1 MTRRSPKG
9 LVKPALVAL
18 AALTAAGCATR
29 APAPAPHPRP
39 PPPALSAPAPAPT
52 PVPTPAAPVVDQR
65 LTPPPA
71 AAPVIQVKTTPLDQL
86 GAAAKMA
93 VFPDMSPQQIADA
106 LSSHAA
112 RCWRGPGAPFPNLA
126 IADDGLLARDLS
138 GAELL
143 RVRYAAINA
152 RLGAAAFTGPAFT
165 PEIESEAADA
175 VRGRS
180 LCKGEIPSVAGYFAG
195 FGAAG

>member
-1 MTRRSPKG
+1 MTRLSPKG
-9 LVKPALVAL
+9 LARPALVAL

-39 PPPALSAPAPAPT
+39 VPPALSAPAPIPQI
-52 PVPTPAAPVVDQR
+52 PAAPVVDQR
-65 LTPPPA
+65 LAPPPA
-71 AAPVIQVKTTPLDQL
+71 AAPAIQVKTTPLDQL

-152 RLGAAAFTGPAFT
+152 RLGAVAFTGPAFT
-165 PEIESEAADA
+165 PEIEAEAADA

-180 LCKGEIPSVAGYFAG
+180 LCKGEIPSVAGRLAAFV
-195 FGAAG
+195 AAG

>member
-1 MTRRSPKG
+1 MTRLSSKG
-9 LVKPALVAL
+9 LARPALVAL

-39 PPPALSAPAPAPT
+39 PPPALSAPP
-52 PVPTPAAPVVDQR
+52 PTPAPPVVDQR

-143 RVRYAAINA
+143 RVRYAAITA

-180 LCKGEIPSVAGYFAG
+180 LCKGEIPSVAGRFAA